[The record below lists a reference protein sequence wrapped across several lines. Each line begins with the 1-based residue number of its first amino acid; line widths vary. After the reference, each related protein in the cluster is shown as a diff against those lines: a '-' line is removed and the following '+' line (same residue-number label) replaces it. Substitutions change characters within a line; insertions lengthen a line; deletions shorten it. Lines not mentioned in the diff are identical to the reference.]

1 MVFRPLPVL
10 SLFTVPLLAA
20 LIWLGLWQLQR
31 AEWKAGLIDAYER
44 SASAPASPAAA
55 ALCGAPAAA
64 GMSISPPSPEP
75 GTLRVFGHDLQGAA
89 GWRLFSPAYV
99 CGSQRPP
106 VLVEAGFEPLSLGG
120 ETVPQAPASRTLP
133 DRFLT
138 DLWPSKPLM
147 AAVNSADR
155 NEWYWFDPAPM
166 AEALGLT
173 ELRTDIVLL
182 AASQMPDF
190 LTRTPP
196 VRHVGYAVT
205 WFGMAIALLAFYLV
219 FHLRAGRLRL
229 TRDGNS
235 SS

>member
-10 SLFTVPLLAA
+10 SLFTLPLLAA

-31 AEWKAGLIDAYER
+31 AEWKVGLIEAYER
-44 SASAPASPAAA
+44 AASAPASTAETV
-55 ALCGAPAAA
+55 LCGEPPAS
-64 GMSISPPSPEP
+64 GLSVSPPSVEP
-75 GTLRVFGHDLQGAA
+75 RALRIFGHDLQGAA

-99 CGSQRPP
+99 CGSERPP
-106 VLVEAGFEPLSLGG
+106 VLVEAGFEPLPLGG
-120 ETVPQAPASRTLP
+120 EIASQAPVPTSLP

-147 AAVNSADR
+147 AAVNASDR

-166 AEALGLT
+166 ADALDVA

-196 VRHVGYAVT
+196 VRHIGYAVT